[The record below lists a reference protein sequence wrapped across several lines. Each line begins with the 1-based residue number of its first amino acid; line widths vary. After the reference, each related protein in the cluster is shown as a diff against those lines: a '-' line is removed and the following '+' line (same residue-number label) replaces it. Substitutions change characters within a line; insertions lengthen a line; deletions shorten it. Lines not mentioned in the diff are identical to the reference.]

1 MGFLDSLLG
10 RSRTPKPAT
19 KDRLFAMS
27 TAHVTLETQH
37 GMTSGG
43 KAGIVFQAEATSDFS
58 RIVADAE
65 ELLHATGE
73 ETGTEIRTTDDKYGY
88 RWVVLSDPDVEDL
101 VVGISSIKDSLDV
114 GGYGARILAAVFRF
128 TREGGRDAYFIYNV
142 KRGLWYP
149 FVPGSGEQVRDNETE
164 LRLKAQLGGELP
176 MEPELERWFPLWGVP
191 L

>member
-10 RSRTPKPAT
+10 RSRTPSPAK

-27 TAHVTLETQH
+27 TAHVTLETSH

-65 ELLHATGE
+65 ELLQATGE
-73 ETGTEIRTTDDKYGY
+73 ETGTQVESTDDKYGY

-101 VVGISSIKDSLDV
+101 VVGISTIKDSLDV

-128 TREGGRDAYFIYNV
+128 TREGGRDAFFIYNV
-142 KRGLWYP
+142 KRGFWYP
-149 FVPGSGEQVRDNETE
+149 FVPGEGDKVRDNEAE
-164 LRLKAQLGGELP
+164 LRLKAQLAGELP

>member
-1 MGFLDSLLG
+1 VGFLDSLLG
-10 RSRTPKPAT
+10 RSRTPKPAK

-27 TAHVTLETQH
+27 TAYVTLETQH
-37 GMTSGG
+37 GMKSGG
-43 KAGIVFQAEATSDFS
+43 KAGLVFQAEATSDFS
-58 RIVADAE
+58 RIVAEAE
-65 ELLHATGE
+65 ELLRAMGG
-73 ETGTEIRTTDDKYGY
+73 ETGTTVDLSDDKFGY

-101 VVGISSIKDSLDV
+101 VVGLSTVKDGLDV

-128 TREGGRDAYFIYNV
+128 RREDGRDAYFIYNV

-149 FVPGSGEQVRDNETE
+149 FVPGDGEQVRDNEAE

-176 MEPELERWFPLWGVP
+176 MEPELERWFPLWGAP

>member
-1 MGFLDSLLG
+1 MGFLDGLLG
-10 RSRTPKPAT
+10 RSRTPKPAK

-27 TAHVTLETQH
+27 TAYVTLETAH
-37 GMTSGG
+37 GMTNGG
-43 KAGIVFQAEATSDFS
+43 KAGIVFQAEATADFA

-65 ELLHATGE
+65 EVLRATGE
-73 ETGTEIRTTDDKYGY
+73 ETGTHVESKDDDYGY

-128 TREGGRDAYFIYNV
+128 TRPGGRDAYFIYNV

-149 FVPGSGEQVRDNETE
+149 FVPGEGKQVRDNEAE

>member
-1 MGFLDSLLG
+1 VGFLDSLLG
-10 RSRTPKPAT
+10 RSRTPKPAK

-27 TAHVTLETQH
+27 TAYVTLESSH

-43 KAGIVFQAEATSDFS
+43 KAGLVFQAEATSDFA
-58 RIVADAE
+58 RIVAESE
-65 ELLHATGE
+65 ELLRATGE
-73 ETGTEIRTTDDKYGY
+73 ETGTTVELSDDKYGY
-88 RWVVLSDPDVEDL
+88 RWVVLTDPDVEDL
-101 VVGISSIKDSLDV
+101 VVGLSSIKDGLDV
-114 GGYGARILAAVFRF
+114 GGYGARILAAVFKF
-128 TREGGRDAYFIYNV
+128 TREGGRHAYFIYNV

-149 FVPGSGEQVRDNETE
+149 FVPGTGEQVRDNEAE

>member
-10 RSRTPKPAT
+10 RSRTPKPAK

-27 TAHVTLETQH
+27 TAYVTLESGH
-37 GMTSGG
+37 GMKSGG
-43 KAGIVFQAEATSDFS
+43 KAGIVFQAEATSDFA

-65 ELLHATGE
+65 EVLRATGE
-73 ETGTEIRTTDDKYGY
+73 ETGTEIETKDDEFGY
-88 RWVVLSDPDVEDL
+88 RWVILTDPDVEDL
-101 VVGISSIKDSLDV
+101 VVGISAIKDSLDV

-142 KRGLWYP
+142 KRGFWYP
-149 FVPGSGEQVRDNETE
+149 FVPAEGKQVRDNEAE

>member
-1 MGFLDSLLG
+1 MGLLDTLLG
-10 RSRTPKPAT
+10 RSRTPKPAK

-27 TAHVTLETQH
+27 TAYVTLETAH
-37 GMTSGG
+37 GMRNAG
-43 KAGIVFQAEATSDFS
+43 KAGMVFQAEATSDFS

-65 ELLHATGE
+65 EILRATGE
-73 ETGTEIRTTDDKYGY
+73 ETGTSVKLEDDEFGY

-101 VVGISSIKDSLDV
+101 VVGISAIKDSLDV

-128 TREGGRDAYFIYNV
+128 TRPGGRDAYFIYNV

-149 FVPGSGEQVRDNETE
+149 FVQGAGRQERDNEAE

>member
-10 RSRTPKPAT
+10 RSRTPKPAK

-27 TAHVTLETQH
+27 TAYVTLETAH
-37 GMTSGG
+37 GMRSGG
-43 KAGIVFQAEATSDFS
+43 KAGIVFQAEATADFA

-65 ELLHATGE
+65 EILRATGE
-73 ETGTEIRTTDDKYGY
+73 ETGTQVETTDDKYGY

-101 VVGISSIKDSLDV
+101 VVGISAIKDALDV

-128 TREGGRDAYFIYNV
+128 AREGGRDVYFIYNV

-149 FVPGSGEQVRDNETE
+149 FVPGEGEQVRDNEAE
-164 LRLKAQLGGELP
+164 LRLKAQLGGEMP

>member
-1 MGFLDSLLG
+1 VGFLDSLLG
-10 RSRTPKPAT
+10 RSRTPKPAK

-27 TAHVTLETQH
+27 TAYVTLESQH
-37 GMTSGG
+37 GMKSGG

-58 RIVADAE
+58 RIVADAH
-65 ELLHATGE
+65 ELLEATGE
-73 ETGTEIRTTDDKYGY
+73 ETGTGIETSDDKYGY
-88 RWVVLSDPDVEDL
+88 RWVVLTDPDVEDL

-149 FVPGSGEQVRDNETE
+149 FVPGAGEQVRDNEAE